1 MDNSTST
8 VSCAE
13 LRKRRKAEY
22 DREYRKHVKTNTD
35 KSGAREE
42 QLACHATYNRLYRA
56 WKKEERI
63 NKLQQI
69 EIEDEHIGT
78 PINGLDVD
86 TSIYSYNQYD

>member
-1 MDNSTST
+1 MDNSTSA
-8 VSCAE
+8 VNCAE

-22 DREYRKHVKTNTD
+22 NREYRQRVKTNTD

-42 QLACHATYNRLYRA
+42 QLARHAAYNRLYRA
-56 WKKEERI
+56 QKKEERI
-63 NKLQQI
+63 NKLRQI

-78 PINGLDVD
+78 PINGLDGD

>member
-1 MDNSTST
+1 MGTSAGA

-22 DREYRKHVKTNTD
+22 YREYGKRVKTNTD

-42 QLACHATYNRLYRA
+42 QLVRRAAYNRLYRA
-56 WKKEERI
+56 RKKEERI
-63 NKLQQI
+63 YKLRQI

-86 TSIYSYNQYD
+86 TSIYSYNKYD